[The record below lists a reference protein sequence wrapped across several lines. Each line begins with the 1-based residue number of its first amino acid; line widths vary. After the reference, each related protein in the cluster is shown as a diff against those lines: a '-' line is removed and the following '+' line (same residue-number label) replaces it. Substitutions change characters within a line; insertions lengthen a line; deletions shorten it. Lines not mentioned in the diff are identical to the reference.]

1 MERRRAAMAWPISGL
16 LLLCLV
22 HVRTVAAELEPAATA
37 AYDRY
42 VADATKVFLEEGR
55 SHASPR
61 DGELTIRPARQDGIV
76 SVPGGLVHHWIGATF
91 INRAT
96 LADALAISSAYENY
110 PAVYRPVIS
119 SQLLGR
125 DGDTY
130 HVQLRIK
137 EGAAGVSAV
146 LQVRSSVKFF
156 FPSGTTAYSIST
168 SDEIREVKD
177 AGEPSERL
185 LPAGQGSGY
194 LWRAATLSRLIERD
208 GGVAVEME
216 TIGLSRTFPLML
228 AWIIEP
234 IARRLG
240 RKSVELSLQEFATAV
255 RARKAA

>member
-1 MERRRAAMAWPISGL
+1 MNRRRSAMAWPVSGV

-22 HVRTVAAELEPAATA
+22 HVRTIAVELEPESTA

-42 VADATKVFLEEGR
+42 IADATKVFLEERR
-55 SHASPR
+55 SLGVPR
-61 DGELTIRPARQDGIV
+61 DGEVTAQPARQDGIV
-76 SVPGGLVHHWIGATF
+76 SVPGGLVHHWTGATF
-91 INRAT
+91 IDRAT
-96 LADALAISSAYENY
+96 VADALAISMAYENY
-110 PAVYRPVIS
+110 HAVYGPVVS
-119 SQLLGR
+119 SRLLGR

-146 LQVRSSVKFF
+146 LQVRSSVRFF
-156 FPSGTTAYSIST
+156 FPGGTTAYSIST
-168 SDEIREVKD
+168 SDEIREVRN
-177 AGEPSERL
+177 AGETTEQL

-194 LWRAATLSRLIERD
+194 LWRAATFSRLIERN

-216 TIGLSRTFPLML
+216 TVGLSRAFPRML

-240 RKSVELSLQEFATAV
+240 RKSVELSLREFATAV
-255 RARKAA
+255 RARKAG

>member
-1 MERRRAAMAWPISGL
+1 MNRRRSAMAWLVSGL
-16 LLLCLV
+16 LLLGLV
-22 HVRTVAAELEPAATA
+22 HVRTVAAELEPAASV

-42 VADATKVFLEEGR
+42 VADATKVFLEARR
-55 SHASPR
+55 SHVPPR
-61 DGELTIRPARQDGIV
+61 DGEVTVRPARQDGIV
-76 SVPGGLVHHWIGATF
+76 SVPGGLVHHWTGATF
-91 INRAT
+91 IDRAT

-110 PAVYRPVIS
+110 HAVYRPVIS
-119 SQLLGR
+119 SRLLGR

-130 HVQLRIK
+130 HVELRIK

-156 FPSGTTAYSIST
+156 FPSGTTVYSIST
-168 SDEIREVKD
+168 TDEIREVKD
-177 AGEPSERL
+177 AGETSEQL

-216 TIGLSRTFPLML
+216 TIGLSRAFPMML

-240 RKSVELSLQEFATAV
+240 RKSVELSLQEFARAV
-255 RARKAA
+255 RAHKAG

>member
-1 MERRRAAMAWPISGL
+1 MAWPAAGL

-22 HVRTVAAELEPAATA
+22 HVRTVAAELEPESTA

-42 VADATKVFLEEGR
+42 MVDATKVFLEERR
-55 SHASPR
+55 SPGMPR
-61 DGELTIRPARQDGIV
+61 DGVVTVRPARQDGIV
-76 SVPGGLVHHWIGATF
+76 SVPGGLVHHWTGATF
-91 INRAT
+91 IDHAT
-96 LADALAISSAYENY
+96 IADALAVSSAYENY
-110 PAVYRPVIS
+110 HAVYRAVVS
-119 SQLLGR
+119 SRLLGR
-125 DGDTY
+125 EGDTY

-146 LQVRSSVKFF
+146 LQVRASVKFF
-156 FPSGTTAYSIST
+156 FPSSTTAYSIST

-177 AGEPSERL
+177 PGEATERL

-194 LWRAATLSRLIERD
+194 LWRAATLSRVVERD

-216 TIGLSRTFPLML
+216 TIGLSRAFPRML

-255 RARKAA
+255 RAHKAG